1 MFIRDIS
8 MILGN
13 LVTKYK
19 TNKNAIIKVVVETKL
34 NCYKGTL
41 ELGDYLI
48 DNNFEFLKLD
58 ECSCSALG
66 NLKVDKTII
75 LVSDI
80 ISFTYSD
87 LTFPTKG

>member
-1 MFIRDIS
+1 M
-8 MILGN
+8 
-13 LVTKYK
+13 
-19 TNKNAIIKVVVETKL
+19 
-34 NCYKGTL
+34 
-41 ELGDYLI
+41 
-48 DNNFEFLKLD
+48 DNDTIFSQLDFGPLDEFLKLD